1 MLKLGINLDK
11 SVKEVKIVLE
21 KIGFQEKVQVALV
34 LDISGS
40 MSGLYRNGSVQELVE
55 RALAIGINMD
65 ADQEIDV
72 YLFGERAHHA
82 APAFRTNIDGFVKK
96 EILNKFSLEG
106 STLYSPVMKKVAT
119 AFGHMG
125 APVPTP
131 KRGLMGKLFGKP
143 EPVAPEGPLP
153 TVVFFVTDGD
163 NFDQKETEAF
173 IRHISDR
180 PMFWQ
185 FIGIGRN
192 NFSFLEGLD
201 ELSGRTI
208 DNANFFDA
216 GDISTIS
223 DGILYNRILHEL
235 PSWYKEATQKGII
248 K

>member
-1 MLKLGINLDK
+1 MGINLDK

-21 KIGFQEKVQVALV
+21 KIGFTEKVQVALV

-40 MSGLYRNGSVQELVE
+40 MSGLYRQGAVQELVE

-72 YLFGERAHHA
+72 YLFGARAHHA
-82 APAFRTNIDGFVKK
+82 APAYRTNIEGFVKK
-96 EILNKFSLEG
+96 EILNKFDLEG
-106 STLYSPVMKKVAT
+106 STLYTPVMKMVAKS
-119 AFGHMG
+119 FGHMDTSV
-125 APVPTP
+125 ATP
-131 KRGLMGKLFGKP
+131 KVGFMSKLFGKS
-143 EPVAPEGPLP
+143 EPVVKEAPLP

-163 NFDQKETEAF
+163 NFDQRETEAF

-180 PMFWQ
+180 PIFWQ
-185 FIGIGRN
+185 FIGIGGSS
-192 NFSFLEGLD
+192 FSFLESLD

-216 GDISTIS
+216 GDISSIS
-223 DGILYNRILHEL
+223 DNILYSRILTEL
-235 PSWYKEATQKGII
+235 PSWHKEAKQKGII